1 MVNSFVAKT
10 KYTQQSVYL
19 IKAKKSSLEF
29 RNIILV
35 FLVLLAKGCFLD
47 ECENSQLVFV
57 LVCSQPSEPKKEEKK
72 LLI

>member
-1 MVNSFVAKT
+1 MANSFVAKT
-10 KYTQQSVYL
+10 KYTPQSVYL

-57 LVCSQPSEPKKEEKK
+57 LVSSQPIEPKIFLKN
-72 LLI
+72 LNY